1 MLTRENASF
10 PSPLLSFPRQW
21 KHSECAILMDFYRH
35 FEKSRPDAPLARW
48 FEAHHPSAFAAA
60 LEASAGNGAWAA
72 EADDALRPSEREMR
86 ENSRSRS
93 AILHVLR
100 RRDAAARTAD
110 LERAAYAK
118 RGWSAPPRA
127 SDPPATT
134 FEYEAAGARAAV
146 PDAAE
151 TGQRDASP
159 PEKKAKKAKKA
170 KKEKKEKKRGS
181 KWAEA

>member
-1 MLTRENASF
+1 
-10 PSPLLSFPRQW
+10 
-21 KHSECAILMDFYRH
+21 MDFYRH

-100 RRDAAARTAD
+100 RRDAAAKTAD

-134 FEYEAAGARAAV
+134 FEYEAVGAR
-146 PDAAE
+146 DAGPSADAE
-151 TGQRDASP
+151 GGQKSASP
-159 PEKKAKKAKKA
+159 PEKKAKKAKK
-170 KKEKKEKKRGS
+170 EKKRGS

>member
-1 MLTRENASF
+1 
-10 PSPLLSFPRQW
+10 
-21 KHSECAILMDFYRH
+21 MDFYRH

-48 FEAHHPSAFAAA
+48 LEAHHPSAFAAA
-60 LEASAGNGAWAA
+60 LEASAEIGAWAV

-127 SDPPATT
+127 PDPPATT
-134 FEYEAAGARAAV
+134 FEYEAVGAR
-146 PDAAE
+146 DAGLDDAE
-151 TGQRDASP
+151 RGRRRAT
-159 PEKKAKKAKKA
+159 EE
-170 KKEKKEKKRGS
+170 KKEKKEKNAKTEKTDNQPGS